1 MPGDTGK
8 TGLDL
13 SGKRALVTGATSGI
27 GHATA
32 LAFASAGASVLGA
45 GRRED
50 ALATLRAEADSLPGT
65 VETAAGDVNDAGFVE
80 ALADRAGDADFLVN
94 CAGLA
99 KHAPFL
105 EGKYEDW
112 QAVLE
117 INVLSVMRVSQ
128 AIARGMKE
136 RRTGHIF
143 NISSILA
150 DRVYQYTM
158 VYAASK
164 HAVRALCRGM
174 RVELAPFGVKVT
186 EIAPGLVETR
196 ILENTE
202 HPEVLAAYASRGY
215 APLRPDDVAA
225 AILNA
230 AASDTNA
237 CPELI
242 AINPM
247 GQV

>member
-1 MPGDTGK
+1 MPGDAGQL
-8 TGLDL
+8 GVDL

-27 GHATA
+27 GRATA
-32 LAFASAGASVLGA
+32 MALAGAGASVLGV

-50 ALATLRAEADSLPGT
+50 ALADLRAEAESLPGT
-65 VETAAGDVNDAGFVE
+65 METEAGDVNDAAFVDTFAE
-80 ALADRAGDADFLVN
+80 RAGDVDILLN
-94 CAGLA
+94 GAGLA
-99 KHAPFL
+99 IHAPFL

-112 QAVLE
+112 HAILE

-128 AIARGMKE
+128 VIARGMKA
-136 RRTGHIF
+136 RGTGHIF

-158 VYAASK
+158 AYAASK

-215 APLRPDDVAA
+215 APLQPEDVAN
-225 AILNA
+225 AILGA
-230 AASDTNA
+230 VASSANA